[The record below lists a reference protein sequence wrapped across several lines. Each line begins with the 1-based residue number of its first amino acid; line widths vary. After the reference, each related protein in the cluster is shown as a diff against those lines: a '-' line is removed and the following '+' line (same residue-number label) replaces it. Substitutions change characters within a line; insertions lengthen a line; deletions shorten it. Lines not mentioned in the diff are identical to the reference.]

1 MRRMRTEER
10 RARLGLRHRLAAE
23 TRASDPLEAARSVVA
38 LHSSDPATVFL
49 SVWARTG
56 GFEVEDLEEE
66 LYERRSLVRMLAMRR
81 TLWVV
86 PRELMAVVDAACTRT
101 VASRE
106 RRRLEGFVAAS
117 GASDDPSAWLGEVGD
132 AALRAI
138 EARGEAFTS
147 ELSRE
152 DPLLATKV
160 KLGIGTRWES
170 DVSVGSRILPL
181 LAADGKLVRG
191 RPRTGWTNGQYR
203 WTAAAEWLG
212 EEPGEPDQG
221 TAQAELLH
229 RWLAAFG
236 PATET
241 DIRWW
246 MGWTAREARAALAA
260 VPHAVVE
267 LDDGTGYVLEDDV
280 EAPGAVAPWVALL
293 PTLDPTTMG
302 WKERAWYLG
311 AAREGPL
318 RLERQRRADSL
329 VGRARRRR
337 LVAAQGRRDRL
348 RAARGRRRPGRRRR
362 RAGGGA
368 TAGVAGRRSL
378 LPRLPA
384 AVPAQPGSRLADEL
398 VFDVERPVDVERPD
412 VERHE
417 RHLVGDGDRS
427 NERVEDLSA
436 GDPEPG
442 EPAKERA
449 RFVGSQESGR
459 GKGRSQEIIDHLG
472 TPAGRCR

>member
-86 PRELMAVVDAACTRT
+86 PRELVAVVDAACTRT

-117 GASDDPSAWLGEVGD
+117 GASDDPGAWLDEVGD
-132 AALRAI
+132 AALRAV

-147 ELSRE
+147 DLSRD

-181 LAADGKLVRG
+181 LAAEGRLVRG

-203 WTAAAEWLG
+203 WTAGAAWLG
-212 EEPGEPDQG
+212 EEPVRAGSERGAGRAPPP
-221 TAQAELLH
+221 
-229 RWLAAFG
+229 LACRVRPRDG
-236 PATET
+236 DRHPLV
-241 DIRWW
+241 D
-246 MGWTAREARAALAA
+246 GL
-260 VPHAVVE
+260 
-267 LDDGTGYVLEDDV
+267 DGTR
-280 EAPGAVAPWVALL
+280 GA
-293 PTLDPTTMG
+293 G
-302 WKERAWYLG
+302 G
-311 AAREGPL
+311 AG
-318 RLERQRRADSL
+318 RRP
-329 VGRARRRR
+329 ARRRR
-337 LVAAQGRRDRL
+337 ARRGRPVTSSRTTSSRPAQRHRGSRSSRRSTRPRWAGRSARWYLGPHERVLFDSNGNAGPTVWWDGRVVGGWSQRKDGEIVWEL
-348 RAARGRRRPGRRRR
+348 LEDVGAEAVSAVEAEAARLAGVARRRPLL
-362 RAGGGA
+362 AG
-368 TAGVAGRRSL
+368 
-378 LPRLPA
+378 LPA
-384 AVPAQPGSRLADEL
+384 AVPARARALTSGR
-398 VFDVERPVDVERPD
+398 VDVCPR
-412 VERHE
+412 R
-417 RHLVGDGDRS
+417 
-427 NERVEDLSA
+427 
-436 GDPEPG
+436 
-442 EPAKERA
+442 
-449 RFVGSQESGR
+449 
-459 GKGRSQEIIDHLG
+459 
-472 TPAGRCR
+472 